1 MQTTQPMSAA
11 EYTLSSADWD
21 GVNRRMAES
30 DRRVYSLTT
39 FKHQVFSPRRNAG
52 RRSEDRKFPVLDRF
66 ETGLFTLAM
75 CLLCLSILDSM
86 FTLTL
91 IAHGGS
97 EVNPFMN
104 AMLQINLWA
113 FMATKMFLTAVPA
126 VLLVATANLK
136 VFGIVR
142 PRSVLATAVGLYA
155 GLIVYELALLSLV

>member
-1 MQTTQPMSAA
+1 MTETDMTT
-11 EYTLSSADWD
+11 ADWD
-21 GVNRRMAES
+21 GVNRRIATAERREYSMAT
-30 DRRVYSLTT
+30 L
-39 FKHQVFSPRRNAG
+39 KHQVLSPRRNAG
-52 RRSEDRKFPVLDRF
+52 RRREDRKFPMLDRF
-66 ETGLFTLAM
+66 DSGLFTLAM
-75 CLLCLSILDSM
+75 SLLCLSILDSM

-104 AMLQINLWA
+104 AMLQINVWV

-136 VFGIVR
+136 VFGVVR
-142 PRSVLATAVGLYA
+142 CRSVLAIAVGMYA

>member
-1 MQTTQPMSAA
+1 VQATNMMTETDMTT
-11 EYTLSSADWD
+11 ADWD
-21 GVNRRMAES
+21 GVNRRIATAERREYSMAT
-30 DRRVYSLTT
+30 L
-39 FKHQVFSPRRNAG
+39 KHQVLSPRRNAG
-52 RRSEDRKFPVLDRF
+52 RRREDRKFPMLDRF
-66 ETGLFTLAM
+66 DSGLFTLAM
-75 CLLCLSILDSM
+75 SLLCLSILDSM

-104 AMLQINLWA
+104 AMLQINVWV

-136 VFGIVR
+136 VFGVVR
-142 PRSVLATAVGLYA
+142 CRSVLAIAVGMYA

>member
-1 MQTTQPMSAA
+1 MQATNMMTETDMTT
-11 EYTLSSADWD
+11 ADWD
-21 GVNRRMAES
+21 GVNRRIATAERREYSMAT
-30 DRRVYSLTT
+30 L
-39 FKHQVFSPRRNAG
+39 KHQVLSPRRNAG
-52 RRSEDRKFPVLDRF
+52 RRREDRKFPMLDRF
-66 ETGLFTLAM
+66 DSGLFTLAM
-75 CLLCLSILDSM
+75 SLLCLSILDSM

-104 AMLQINLWA
+104 AMLQINVWV

-136 VFGIVR
+136 VFGVVR
-142 PRSVLATAVGLYA
+142 CRSVLAIAVGMYA

>member
-1 MQTTQPMSAA
+1 MQTIKTINAVDTGSL
-11 EYTLSSADWD
+11 TADWD
-21 GVNRRMAES
+21 GVNRRQAVSERRHYSMATLK
-30 DRRVYSLTT
+30 Y
-39 FKHQVFSPRRNAG
+39 QVMSPRRSAG

-66 ETGLFTLAM
+66 DSGLFTLAM
-75 CLLCLSILDSM
+75 SLLCLSILDSM

-91 IAHGGS
+91 ISHGGT

-104 AMLQINLWA
+104 AMLQINVWA

-142 PRSVLATAVGLYA
+142 SRSVLALAVGMYA